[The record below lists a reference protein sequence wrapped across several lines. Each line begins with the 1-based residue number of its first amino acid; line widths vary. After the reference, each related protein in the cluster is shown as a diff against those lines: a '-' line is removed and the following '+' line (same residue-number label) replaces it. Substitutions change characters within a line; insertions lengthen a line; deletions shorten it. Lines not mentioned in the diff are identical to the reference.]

1 MRNLFIVMKTIQQNY
16 DRLWGVWYTSKAKQT
31 KFHKV

>member
-1 MRNLFIVMKTIQQNY
+1 MCE
-16 DRLWGVWYTSKAKQT
+16 TSKVKQT